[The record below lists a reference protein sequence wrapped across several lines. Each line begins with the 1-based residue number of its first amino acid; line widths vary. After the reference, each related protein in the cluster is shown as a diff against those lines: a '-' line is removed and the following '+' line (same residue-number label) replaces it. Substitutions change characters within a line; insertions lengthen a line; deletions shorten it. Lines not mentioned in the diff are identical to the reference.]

1 MTQLLC
7 PFFRGKP
14 NYKLDSAEEPLW
26 SKSDSEKDDLRC
38 IPRQFTSRTDEASAY
53 EFSTLFLHFHSSS
66 KRGGSS
72 AKSISLT
79 DPPAGLSPPGAA
91 GPYTYEPC
99 DDVAP
104 TPDYEN
110 ALTD

>member
-1 MTQLLC
+1 MT
-7 PFFRGKP
+7 
-14 NYKLDSAEEPLW
+14 
-26 SKSDSEKDDLRC
+26 
-38 IPRQFTSRTDEASAY
+38 
-53 EFSTLFLHFHSSS
+53 
-66 KRGGSS
+66 
-72 AKSISLT
+72 ISLT

-91 GPYTYEPC
+91 GLYTYEPC